1 MATKRV
7 NDPIEPLTDEQLRA
21 LQVLAGYP
29 SGCAET
35 VLLELGFS
43 YDQLG
48 VPVFNGLA
56 TMQPSVTHD
65 GGREKMVVWVNI
77 TGAGRRASDDPGAGR
92 AAPR

>member
-1 MATKRV
+1 MATGRRS
-7 NDPIEPLTDEQLRA
+7 NDPIEPLTDEQLHA
-21 LQVLAGYP
+21 LQLLAGYP

-48 VPVFNGLA
+48 VLAFNGLA

-65 GGREKMVVWVNI
+65 GDREKMVVWVNI
-77 TGAGRRASDDPGAGR
+77 TPAGRRAIAE
-92 AAPR
+92 